1 MKTFYQFNESIGK
14 ALAKFGSVGLRKAAK
29 VTIPKFK
36 SKLPK
41 SITKLSKAKNI
52 DKLETKVQNILY
64 TKDVSNKPTQAWRTK
79 SELGRNLIAKYRIK
93 HKSPEGFYGTVKPLP
108 TDGNVAMRTSA
119 SAGDVQLQGALKG
132 GEYKR
137 KISGG
142 GDKSLLGSIGG
153 SRGKGNKALRR
164 SGKGDQVTDYE
175 KKGWK
180 PTPMFRKTKAELGS
194 IAKTPGSGKVEP
206 YKWNPGDTYMYSV
219 DIKQSKAH
227 SKAVR
232 EKLKVLQR
240 RQSEIKKGSKG
251 MNKETEAMK
260 KRLEGGL

>member
-14 ALAKFGSVGLRKAAK
+14 ALFKLGKVGLRKLPK
-29 VTIPKFK
+29 YLPKFK

-64 TKDVSNKPTQAWRTK
+64 SKDVSDKPTQAWRTK
-79 SELGRNLIAKYRIK
+79 SELGRNLIAKNKIK
-93 HKSPEGFYGTVKPLP
+93 HKSPEGFSGTVKPLP
-108 TDGNVAMRTSA
+108 TDGGVNMRTTASSA
-119 SAGDVQLQGALKG
+119 DVQLQGALKG

-142 GDKSLLGSIGG
+142 GDKNILGSIGG

-164 SGKGDQVTDYE
+164 SGQSDKITDYE
-175 KKGWK
+175 GTGRK
-180 PTPMFRKTKAELGS
+180 PTPIFRKTKAELS
-194 IAKTPGSGKVEP
+194 TVAKTPGSSNVEP
-206 YKWNPGDTYMYSV
+206 HKWNPGDNYMLSV

-227 SKAVR
+227 SRAIR
-232 EKLKVLQR
+232 NKLKAQQKR
-240 RQSEIKKGSKG
+240 EAAIKKDGKG
-251 MNKETEAMK
+251 MEKEIEAMRR
-260 KRLEGGL
+260 RLSGN

>member
-14 ALAKFGSVGLRKAAK
+14 ALFKLGKVGLRKLPK
-29 VTIPKFK
+29 YLPKFK

-64 TKDVSNKPTQAWRTK
+64 SKDVSDKPTQAWRTK

-93 HKSPEGFYGTVKPLP
+93 HKSPEGFSGTVKPLP
-108 TDGNVAMRTSA
+108 TDGGVNMRTTASSA
-119 SAGDVQLQGALKG
+119 DVQLQGALKG

-142 GDKSLLGSIGG
+142 GDKNILGSIGG

-164 SGKGDQVTDYE
+164 SGQSDKITDYE
-175 KKGWK
+175 GTGRK
-180 PTPMFRKTKAELGS
+180 PTPVFRKTKAELS
-194 IAKTPGSGKVEP
+194 TVAKTPGSSEVEP
-206 YKWNPGDTYMYSV
+206 HKWNPGDNYMLSV
-219 DIKQSKAH
+219 DIKQSKKH
-227 SKAVR
+227 SRGVR
-232 EKLKVLQR
+232 EFLKQNQR
-240 RQSEIKKGSKG
+240 RIANIKKGKG
-251 MNKETEAMK
+251 PVGMTEK
-260 KRLEGGL
+260 

>member
-14 ALAKFGSVGLRKAAK
+14 ALFKLGKVGLRKLPK
-29 VTIPKFK
+29 YLPKFK

-64 TKDVSNKPTQAWRTK
+64 SKDVSDKPTQAWRTK

-93 HKSPEGFYGTVKPLP
+93 HKSPEGFSGTVKPLP
-108 TDGNVAMRTSA
+108 TDGGVNMRTTASSA
-119 SAGDVQLQGALKG
+119 DVQLQGALKG

-142 GDKSLLGSIGG
+142 GDKNILGSIGG

-164 SGKGDQVTDYE
+164 SGQSDKITDYE
-175 KKGWK
+175 GTGRK
-180 PTPMFRKTKAELGS
+180 PTPVFRKTKAELS
-194 IAKTPGSGKVEP
+194 TVAKTPGSSEVEP
-206 YKWNPGDTYMYSV
+206 HKWNPGDNYMLSV

-227 SKAVR
+227 SRAIR
-232 EKLKVLQR
+232 NKLKAQQKR
-240 RQSEIKKGSKG
+240 EAAIKKDGKG
-251 MNKETEAMK
+251 MEKEIEAMRR
-260 KRLEGGL
+260 RLSGN

>member
-1 MKTFYQFNESIGK
+1 MKTFYQFNESISK

-29 VTIPKFK
+29 VTLPKFK

-64 TKDVSNKPTQAWRTK
+64 SKDVSDKPTKAWRAK
-79 SELGRNLIAKYRIK
+79 SALGRNIIAKNRIK
-93 HKSPEGFYGTVKPLP
+93 HKSPEGFSGTVKPLA
-108 TDGNVAMRTSA
+108 TDGGVNMRA
-119 SAGDVQLQGALKG
+119 DGSAGEIQLQGALKG

-137 KISGG
+137 KLSGA
-142 GDKSLLGSIGG
+142 GDKHILGSIGG

-164 SGKGDQVTDYE
+164 SGQSNKITDYE
-175 KKGWK
+175 GTGRK
-180 PTPMFRKTKAELGS
+180 PTPMFRKTKAELS
-194 IAKTPGSGKVEP
+194 TVAKIPGSDNVEP
-206 YKWNPGDTYMYSV
+206 HKWNPGDNYMLSV
-219 DIKQSKAH
+219 DIKRSKAH

-240 RQSEIKKGSKG
+240 RQSEIKKGGKG

-260 KRLEGGL
+260 KRLERGL

>member
-14 ALAKFGSVGLRKAAK
+14 ALFKLGKVGLRKLPK
-29 VTIPKFK
+29 YLPKFK

-64 TKDVSNKPTQAWRTK
+64 SKDVSDKPTQAWRTK

-93 HKSPEGFYGTVKPLP
+93 HKSPEGFSGTVKPLP
-108 TDGNVAMRTSA
+108 TDGGVNMRTTASSA
-119 SAGDVQLQGALKG
+119 DVQLQGALKG

-142 GDKSLLGSIGG
+142 GDKNILGSIGG

-164 SGKGDQVTDYE
+164 SGQADKVTDYE
-175 KKGWK
+175 GTGRK
-180 PTPMFRKTKAELGS
+180 PTPIFRKTQAELS
-194 IAKTPGSGKVEP
+194 TVAKTPGSSKVEP
-206 YKWNPGDTYMYSV
+206 HKWNPGDNYMLSV
-219 DIKQSKAH
+219 DIKKSKAH
-227 SKAVR
+227 SRAI
-232 EKLKVLQR
+232 
-240 RQSEIKKGSKG
+240 RQSIKDNQKRMANIKKGKG
-251 MNKETEAMK
+251 PIGMSEK
-260 KRLEGGL
+260 

>member
-14 ALAKFGSVGLRKAAK
+14 ALFKLGKVGLRKLPK
-29 VTIPKFK
+29 YLPKFK
-36 SKLPK
+36 SKLHK

-93 HKSPEGFYGTVKPLP
+93 HKSPEGFSGTVKPLP
-108 TDGNVAMRTSA
+108 TDGGVNMRTTASSA
-119 SAGDVQLQGALKG
+119 DVQLQGALKG

-142 GDKSLLGSIGG
+142 GDKNILGSIGG

-164 SGKGDQVTDYE
+164 SGQSDKITDYE
-175 KKGWK
+175 GTGRK
-180 PTPMFRKTKAELGS
+180 PTPIFRKTKAELS
-194 IAKTPGSGKVEP
+194 TVAKTPGSSNVEP
-206 YKWNPGDTYMYSV
+206 HKWNPGDNYMLSV

-227 SKAVR
+227 SRAIR
-232 EKLKVLQR
+232 NKLKAQQKR
-240 RQSEIKKGSKG
+240 EAAIKKDGKG
-251 MNKETEAMK
+251 MEKEIEAMRR
-260 KRLEGGL
+260 RLSGN

>member
-1 MKTFYQFNESIGK
+1 MKSFYQFNESIGK
-14 ALAKFGSVGLRKAAK
+14 ALVKFGSVGLRKAAK

-41 SITKLSKAKNI
+41 SITKLSKEKNI
-52 DKLETKVQNILY
+52 DKLETKIQNILY
-64 TKDVSNKPTQAWRTK
+64 NKDVSNKPTQAWRTK

-108 TDGNVAMRTSA
+108 TGGNVAMRTTA

-164 SGKGDQVTDYE
+164 SGQADKVTDYE

-180 PTPMFRKTKAELGS
+180 PTPVFRKTKAELS
-194 IAKTPGSGKVEP
+194 TVAKTPGSSKVEP
-206 YKWNPGDTYMYSV
+206 HKWNPGDNYMLSV

-227 SKAVR
+227 SR
-232 EKLKVLQR
+232 GI
-240 RQSEIKKGSKG
+240 RQSIKDNQKRMANIKKGKG
-251 MNKETEAMK
+251 PIGMSEK
-260 KRLEGGL
+260 

>member
-14 ALAKFGSVGLRKAAK
+14 ALAKFGSIGLRKAAK
-29 VTIPKFK
+29 VTLPKFK

-64 TKDVSNKPTQAWRTK
+64 SKDVSDKPTQAWRAK
-79 SELGRNLIAKYRIK
+79 SALGRNIIAKNRIK
-93 HKSPEGFYGTVKPLP
+93 HKSPEGFSGTVKPLP
-108 TDGNVAMRTSA
+108 TDGGVNMRTTASSA
-119 SAGDVQLQGALKG
+119 DVQLQGALKG

-142 GDKSLLGSIGG
+142 GDKNILGSIGG

-164 SGKGDQVTDYE
+164 SGQSDKITDYE
-175 KKGWK
+175 GTGRK
-180 PTPMFRKTKAELGS
+180 PTPIFRKTKAELS
-194 IAKTPGSGKVEP
+194 TVAKTPGSSNVEP
-206 YKWNPGDTYMYSV
+206 HKWNPGDNYMLSV

-227 SKAVR
+227 SRAIR
-232 EKLKVLQR
+232 NKLKAQQKR
-240 RQSEIKKGSKG
+240 EAAIKKDGKG
-251 MNKETEAMK
+251 MEKEIEAMRR
-260 KRLEGGL
+260 RLSGN

>member
-14 ALAKFGSVGLRKAAK
+14 ALFKLGKVGLRKLPK
-29 VTIPKFK
+29 YLPKFK

-64 TKDVSNKPTQAWRTK
+64 SKDVSDKPTQAWRTK

-93 HKSPEGFYGTVKPLP
+93 HKSPEGFSGTVKPLP
-108 TDGNVAMRTSA
+108 TDGGVNMRTTA

-137 KISGG
+137 KLSGG
-142 GDKSLLGSIGG
+142 GDKNILGSIGG

-164 SGKGDQVTDYE
+164 SGQADKVTDYE
-175 KKGWK
+175 GTGRK
-180 PTPMFRKTKAELGS
+180 PTPIFRKTKAELS
-194 IAKTPGSGKVEP
+194 TVAKTPGSSNVEP
-206 YKWNPGDTYMYSV
+206 HKWNPGDNYMLSV

-227 SKAVR
+227 SRAIR
-232 EKLKVLQR
+232 NKLKAQQKR
-240 RQSEIKKGSKG
+240 EAAIKKDGKG
-251 MNKETEAMK
+251 MEKEIEAMRR
-260 KRLEGGL
+260 RLSGN

>member
-29 VTIPKFK
+29 VTLPKFK

-64 TKDVSNKPTQAWRTK
+64 SKDVSDKPTQAWRAK
-79 SELGRNLIAKYRIK
+79 SALGRNIIAKNRIK
-93 HKSPEGFYGTVKPLP
+93 HKSPEGFSGTVKPLP
-108 TDGNVAMRTSA
+108 TDGGVNMRTTASSA
-119 SAGDVQLQGALKG
+119 DVQLQGALKG

-142 GDKSLLGSIGG
+142 GDKNILGSIGG
-153 SRGKGNKALRR
+153 SRGKGNRALRR
-164 SGKGDQVTDYE
+164 SGQSDKITDYE
-175 KKGWK
+175 GTGRKQ
-180 PTPMFRKTKAELGS
+180 TPLFRKTKAELS
-194 IAKTPGSGKVEP
+194 TVAKTPGSSKVEP
-206 YKWNPGDTYMYSV
+206 HKWNPGDNYMLSV

-227 SKAVR
+227 SRAI
-232 EKLKVLQR
+232 
-240 RQSEIKKGSKG
+240 RQSIKDNQKRMANIKKGKG
-251 MNKETEAMK
+251 PIGMSEK
-260 KRLEGGL
+260 

>member
-1 MKTFYQFNESIGK
+1 MKSFYQFNESIGK

-29 VTIPKFK
+29 VTLPKFK

-108 TDGNVAMRTSA
+108 TGGNVAMRTTA

-153 SRGKGNKALRR
+153 SRGKGNKSLRR
-164 SGKGDQVTDYE
+164 SGQSDKVTDYE

-194 IAKTPGSGKVEP
+194 VAKTPGSGKVEP

-260 KRLEGGL
+260 KRLERGL

>member
-14 ALAKFGSVGLRKAAK
+14 ALFKLGKVGLRKLPK
-29 VTIPKFK
+29 YLPKFK

-64 TKDVSNKPTQAWRTK
+64 SKDVSDKPTQAWRTK

-93 HKSPEGFYGTVKPLP
+93 HKSPEGFSGTVKPLP
-108 TDGNVAMRTSA
+108 TDGGVNMRTTASSA
-119 SAGDVQLQGALKG
+119 DVQLQGALKG

-142 GDKSLLGSIGG
+142 GDKNILGSIGG

-164 SGKGDQVTDYE
+164 SGQADKVTDYE

-180 PTPMFRKTKAELGS
+180 PTPVFRKTQAELS
-194 IAKTPGSGKVEP
+194 TVAKTPGSSKVEP
-206 YKWNPGDTYMYSV
+206 HKWNPGDNYMLSV
-219 DIKQSKAH
+219 DIKKSKAH
-227 SKAVR
+227 SRAI
-232 EKLKVLQR
+232 
-240 RQSEIKKGSKG
+240 RQSIKDNQKRMANIKKGKG
-251 MNKETEAMK
+251 PIGMSEK
-260 KRLEGGL
+260 

>member
-14 ALAKFGSVGLRKAAK
+14 ALFKLGKVGLRKLPK
-29 VTIPKFK
+29 YLPKFK

-64 TKDVSNKPTQAWRTK
+64 SKDVSDKPTQAWRTK

-93 HKSPEGFYGTVKPLP
+93 HKSPEGFSGTVKPLP
-108 TDGNVAMRTSA
+108 TDGGVNMRTTASSA
-119 SAGDVQLQGALKG
+119 DVQLQGALKG

-142 GDKSLLGSIGG
+142 GDKNILGSIGG

-164 SGKGDQVTDYE
+164 SGKADKVTDYE

-180 PTPMFRKTKAELGS
+180 PTPVFRKTQAELS
-194 IAKTPGSGKVEP
+194 TVAKTPGSSKVEP
-206 YKWNPGDTYMYSV
+206 HKWNPGDNYMLSV
-219 DIKQSKAH
+219 DIKKSKAH
-227 SKAVR
+227 SRAI
-232 EKLKVLQR
+232 
-240 RQSEIKKGSKG
+240 RQSIKDNQKRMANIKKGKG
-251 MNKETEAMK
+251 PIGMSEK
-260 KRLEGGL
+260 